1 MSVDISVIPPLA
13 ERLTFIREIKLLT
26 PAPKTR
32 SRVLS
37 VKSYSALGSSGSQS
51 AVLLGDTL
59 LNYMEG
65 MSRDERR
72 EIRNS
77 VRLAQILSN
86 KYKDEKLDLAAWLD
100 IYAKALNYMGWYS
113 DRKPGEKK
121 YDDFSGDISSKMV
134 DVVRELG
141 NEPMLDNTLAAF
153 AALKKHKAGLA
164 SYAKESLWGQ
174 SFQTMPSGRD
184 EQGRITL
191 VLNHSRLN
199 ATRQVENF
207 LFCHWRSGE
216 VLLRHNYLSFFL
228 DRSAY
233 AQVRAEVEA
242 VIEEDDMR
250 EIELRLESIGT

>member
-1 MSVDISVIPPLA
+1 MSVDVSVIPPLA

-26 PAPKTR
+26 PAPKIMR
-32 SRVLS
+32 RVFS
-37 VKSYSALGSSGSQS
+37 VKSHSALEGSVSQN

-65 MSRDERR
+65 MSRDEKR

-100 IYAKALNYMGWYS
+100 IYAKSLNYMGWYS

-121 YDDFSGDISSKMV
+121 YEDFSGDISRKMV
-134 DVVRELG
+134 DVVRALG

-153 AALKKHKAGLA
+153 AALKNHKAGLA

-199 ATRQVENF
+199 ASRQVENF

-216 VLLRHNYLSFFL
+216 VVLRHNYLSFFL
-228 DRSAY
+228 DRNAY
-233 AQVRAEVEA
+233 AQVRTEVEA
-242 VIEEDDMR
+242 ILEEDDMS
-250 EIELRLESIGT
+250 EIDLRLGLIGV